1 MGKILKKWGILIVS
15 LFFIAV
21 IAVLCILG
29 MSSINKYKAT
39 IDTQN
44 QQISNLESSLTEIGP
59 LITGYV
65 VTRDVR
71 PGERITEENI
81 DELLYEV
88 SVPEKLTLQLVGDN
102 DEGVEDTV
110 IQSKSELMNMYFK
123 IGLREGTVITLE
135 DVIAEDIEDSWRY
148 YDLILDDSPVG
159 IQAGD
164 YVDIRISFP
173 FGEDFIA
180 ISHKKIEEIN
190 TGVLKLI
197 LDEQEIL
204 TYNSMLLD
212 KALYGGVNIYAV
224 EYVDGGAQNKAENFY
239 PIQVSLSEI
248 SHMDPNILEDV
259 KQEMILKRQVLDNA
273 IGGTIDEKTEKEL
286 SKIQSNIEK
295 NRSTVTKDLAAA
307 QKALDK
313 RLAAEA
319 KAAAKASKN

>member
-110 IQSKSELMNMYFK
+110 IQSKSELMDMYFK

-135 DVIAEDIEDSWRY
+135 DIIAEDIEDSWRY

>member
-21 IAVLCILG
+21 IAVLCMLG

-190 TGVLKLI
+190 TGVIFCRKSECI
-197 LDEQEIL
+197 VSHWVKDVVSVHAQV
-204 TYNSMLLD
+204 T
-212 KALYGGVNIYAV
+212 AVNICCGVALRV
-224 EYVDGGAQNKAENFY
+224 TYVQSCCGRIREHIKNIHAFFFWKRRIFSY
-239 PIQVSLSEI
+239 FKSLVFFPIFL
-248 SHMDPNILEDV
+248 PF
-259 KQEMILKRQVLDNA
+259 RLD
-273 IGGTIDEKTEKEL
+273 
-286 SKIQSNIEK
+286 
-295 NRSTVTKDLAAA
+295 
-307 QKALDK
+307 
-313 RLAAEA
+313 
-319 KAAAKASKN
+319 

>member
-44 QQISNLESSLTEIGP
+44 QQISNLESSLTDIGP

-110 IQSKSELMNMYFK
+110 IQSKSELMDMYFK

-135 DVIAEDIEDSWRY
+135 DVIAEDILDSWRY
-148 YDLILDDSPVG
+148 FDTVLDETPVG
-159 IQAGD
+159 VKAGD
-164 YVDIRISFP
+164 YIDIRISFP

-190 TGVLKLI
+190 SGVLKLI

-212 KALYGGVNIYAV
+212 KALYGGVKIYAV

-286 SKIQSNIEK
+286 AKVQANITK
-295 NRSTVTKDLAAA
+295 NRGDMAKDLASA
-307 QKALDK
+307 QKALEK

>member
-1 MGKILKKWGILIVS
+1 MGKTLKKWGILIVS

-295 NRSTVTKDLAAA
+295 NRSNVTKDLAAA

-313 RLAAEA
+313 RLSAEA

>member
-44 QQISNLESSLTEIGP
+44 QQISNLESSLTDIGP

-110 IQSKSELMNMYFK
+110 IQSKSELMDMYFK

-135 DVIAEDIEDSWRY
+135 DVIAEDILDSWRY
-148 YDLILDDSPVG
+148 FDTVLDETPVG
-159 IQAGD
+159 VKAGD
-164 YVDIRISFP
+164 YIDIRISFP

-190 TGVLKLI
+190 SGVLKLI

-212 KALYGGVNIYAV
+212 KALYGGVKIYAV

-286 SKIQSNIEK
+286 AKVQANITK
-295 NRSTVTKDLAAA
+295 NRGDMAKDLASA
-307 QKALDK
+307 QKALEK
-313 RLAAEA
+313 RLVAEA

>member
-1 MGKILKKWGILIVS
+1 
-15 LFFIAV
+15 
-21 IAVLCILG
+21 

-224 EYVDGGAQNKAENFY
+224 EYVDGN
-239 PIQVSLSEI
+239 
-248 SHMDPNILEDV
+248 
-259 KQEMILKRQVLDNA
+259 
-273 IGGTIDEKTEKEL
+273 
-286 SKIQSNIEK
+286 
-295 NRSTVTKDLAAA
+295 
-307 QKALDK
+307 
-313 RLAAEA
+313 
-319 KAAAKASKN
+319 